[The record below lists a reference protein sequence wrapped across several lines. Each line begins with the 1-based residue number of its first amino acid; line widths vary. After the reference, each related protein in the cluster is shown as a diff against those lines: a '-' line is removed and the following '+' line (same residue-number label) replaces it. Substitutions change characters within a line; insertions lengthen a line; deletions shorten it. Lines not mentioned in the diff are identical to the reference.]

1 MASTRSRKVTLTLTS
16 SKFPA
21 GVLDGHRATT
31 NKETWELVTPYG
43 PKTYWVGQARWVIS
57 DNIWTTSG
65 VSAGIDG
72 MIAWLAHLFPK
83 NAVEHVVNSMEYNR
97 EENSSNDPFSKI
109 YDVHDVPPT
118 S

>member
-1 MASTRSRKVTLTLTS
+1 VTLTLTS